1 LVECDGYEARD
12 VTEPTADYSTRTES
26 TDAPLTLEARI
37 EALLFVS
44 AAPVPAQRLA
54 EALGVGTGEVEG
66 ALPTLEAKL
75 TSRGLRLQRHRGGYT
90 LTTAPP
96 AAADVARLLDLEST
110 AHLTRAALET
120 LSIIAYRQPATRPLI
135 DSIRGV
141 NSEASVHTLVR
152 YGLVE
157 ESGRGEGPGRPI
169 LYSTTQDFLHH
180 FGLSSLSALPPL
192 DRGESTAESPPS
204 PSDEF

>member
-1 LVECDGYEARD
+1 
-12 VTEPTADYSTRTES
+12 VT
-26 TDAPLTLEARI
+26 
-37 EALLFVS
+37 
-44 AAPVPAQRLA
+44 
-54 EALGVGTGEVEG
+54 
-66 ALPTLEAKL
+66 
-75 TSRGLRLQRHRGGYT
+75 
-90 LTTAPP
+90 
-96 AAADVARLLDLEST
+96 RLLDLEST

-169 LYSTTQDFLHH
+169 LYSTTQDFLHQ
-180 FGLSSLSALPPL
+180 FGLRSLTDLPPL
-192 DRGESTAESPPS
+192 ESGEGQPAPPPS
-204 PSDEF
+204 FVDAP

>member
-1 LVECDGYEARD
+1 LGQDALGVNQ
-12 VTEPTADYSTRTES
+12 PTADYSTPDIS
-26 TDAPLTLEARI
+26 GDAPLTIEARL

-44 AAPVPAQRLA
+44 GAPVTTPRLT
-54 EALGVGTGEVEG
+54 EALKESSVEVES
-66 ALPTLEAKL
+66 ALARLDSSLAA
-75 TSRGLRLQRHRGGYT
+75 RGLRLQSYRGAYS
-90 LTTAPP
+90 LTTAPS
-96 AAADVARLLDLEST
+96 AAGDVARLLDLESS

-157 ESGRGEGPGRPI
+157 EAGRGDGPGRPI
-169 LYSTTQDFLHH
+169 LYSTTQDFLQH
-180 FGLSSLSALPPL
+180 FGLRSLSDLPALAPGEAETVPL
-192 DRGESTAESPPS
+192 SPPVG
-204 PSDEF
+204 EV

>member
-1 LVECDGYEARD
+1 VS
-12 VTEPTADYSTRTES
+12 EPTADYSTPGDS
-26 TDAPLTLEARI
+26 TDAPLTLEARL

-44 AAPVPAQRLA
+44 GAPVAAARLA
-54 EALGVGTGEVEG
+54 EALGIGAGEVEA
-66 ALPTLEAKL
+66 ALARLDDHLAE
-75 TSRGLRLQRHRGGYT
+75 RGLRLQRYRGGYS
-90 LTTAPP
+90 LTTAPR
-96 AAADVARLLDLEST
+96 AAADVGRLLDLEST

-157 ESGRGEGPGRPI
+157 EAGRGEGPGRPI
-169 LYSTTQDFLHH
+169 LYSTTQDFLQH
-180 FGLSSLSALPPL
+180 FGLRSLSDLPPL
-192 DRGESTAESPPS
+192 QAGEAETLPLAPP
-204 PSDEF
+204 EEL

>member
-1 LVECDGYEARD
+1 MN
-12 VTEPTADYSTRTES
+12 EPTADYSTPGDLV
-26 TDAPLTLEARI
+26 DAPLTIEARL

-44 AAPVPAQRLA
+44 GAPVTTLRLA
-54 EALGVGTGEVEG
+54 EALGVGGAEVEA
-66 ALPTLEAKL
+66 ALLRLDGLLA
-75 TSRGLRLQRHRGGYT
+75 SRGLRLQRYRGGSS
-90 LTTAPP
+90 LTTAPQ
-96 AAADVARLLDLEST
+96 AAGDVARLLDLDSS

-169 LYSTTQDFLHH
+169 LYSTTQDFLQH
-180 FGLSSLSALPPL
+180 FGLGALSDLRPLEPGEAETLPPV
-192 DRGESTAESPPS
+192 PS
-204 PSDEF
+204 VDEL

>member
-1 LVECDGYEARD
+1 VN
-12 VTEPTADYSTRTES
+12 EPTADYSIS
-26 TDAPLTLEARI
+26 KAGADAPLPIEARV

-44 AAPVPAQRLA
+44 GAPVSAQRLA
-54 EALGVGTGEVEG
+54 EALGIGIGDVES
-66 ALPTLEAKL
+66 ACRLKARLAE
-75 TSRGLRLQRHRGGYT
+75 RGLRLQRYRGGYS
-90 LTTAPP
+90 LTTAPQ
-96 AAADVARLLDLEST
+96 AASDVARLLDLESS

-169 LYSTTQDFLHH
+169 LYSTTQDFLQH
-180 FGLSSLSALPPL
+180 FGIGSLSDLPPL
-192 DRGESTAESPPS
+192 ETGEAENLPLAPPS
-204 PSDEF
+204 DDS

>member
-1 LVECDGYEARD
+1 MN
-12 VTEPTADYSTRTES
+12 EPTADYSTPGDLV
-26 TDAPLTLEARI
+26 DAPLTIEARL

-44 AAPVPAQRLA
+44 GAPVTTLRLA
-54 EALGVGTGEVEG
+54 EALGVGGAEVEA
-66 ALPTLEAKL
+66 ALLRLDGLLA
-75 TSRGLRLQRHRGGYT
+75 SRGLRLQRYRGGSS
-90 LTTAPP
+90 LTTAPQ
-96 AAADVARLLDLEST
+96 AASDVARLLDLDSS

-169 LYSTTQDFLHH
+169 LYSTTQDFLQH
-180 FGLSSLSALPPL
+180 FGLGSLSDLRPLEPGEAETLPPV
-192 DRGESTAESPPS
+192 PS
-204 PSDEF
+204 VDEL

>member
-1 LVECDGYEARD
+1 MN
-12 VTEPTADYSTRTES
+12 EPTADYSIS
-26 TDAPLTLEARI
+26 KVGSDSPLTIEARL

-44 AAPVPAQRLA
+44 GAPVTAQRLA
-54 EALGVGTGEVEG
+54 EALAVGSGEVEA
-66 ALPTLEAKL
+66 ALPRLEARL
-75 TSRGLRLQRHRGGYT
+75 EERGLRLQRYRGGYS
-90 LTTAPP
+90 LTTAPQ
-96 AAADVARLLDLEST
+96 AAPDVARLLDLESS

-157 ESGRGEGPGRPI
+157 ETGRGEGPGRPI
-169 LYSTTQDFLHH
+169 LYSTTQDFLQH
-180 FGLSSLSALPPL
+180 FGLASLADLPQLEPAEPENVPL
-192 DRGESTAESPPS
+192 TPS
-204 PSDEF
+204 VDEP

>member
-1 LVECDGYEARD
+1 MS
-12 VTEPTADYSTRTES
+12 EPAADYSTQGGS
-26 TDAPLTLEARI
+26 SDAPLTTEARL

-44 AAPVPAQRLA
+44 ASPVALPRMV
-54 EALGVGTGEVEG
+54 EALGLPAAQVEA
-66 ALPTLEAKL
+66 ALPRLEASL
-75 TSRGLRLQRHRGGYT
+75 ARRGLRLQRHRGGYS
-90 LTTAPP
+90 LTTAPQ
-96 AAADVARLLDLEST
+96 AAGDIARLLDLESS

-180 FGLSSLSALPPL
+180 FGIGSLSDLPPIEGTDAATL
-192 DRGESTAESPPS
+192 PLST
-204 PSDEF
+204 PSDEA

>member
-1 LVECDGYEARD
+1 VN
-12 VTEPTADYSTRTES
+12 EPTADYSTPVAS
-26 TDAPLTLEARI
+26 DDDALSVEARL

-44 AAPVPAQRLA
+44 GAPVAPQRLA
-54 EALGVGTGEVEG
+54 EALGLSASEVETALARLDG
-66 ALPTLEAKL
+66 ALAA
-75 TSRGLRLQRHRGGYT
+75 RGLRLQRHRGGLS
-90 LTTAPP
+90 LTTAPR
-96 AAADVARLLDLEST
+96 AAADVARLLDLESS

-120 LSIIAYRQPATRPLI
+120 LAIIAYRQPTTRPLI

-169 LYSTTQDFLHH
+169 LYATTQDFLNH
-180 FGLSSLSALPPL
+180 FGLRSLADLPPL
-192 DRGESTAESPPS
+192 DAGEAETISLPP
-204 PSDEF
+204 PDDGA

>member
-1 LVECDGYEARD
+1 MASDDGALSVEAR
-12 VTEPTADYSTRTES
+12 
-26 TDAPLTLEARI
+26 L

-44 AAPVPAQRLA
+44 AAPVAPLRLA
-54 EALGVGTGEVEG
+54 EALGLSLGEVEA
-66 ALPTLEAKL
+66 ALARLD
-75 TSRGLRLQRHRGGYT
+75 TSLAAGGLRLQRHRGGYS
-90 LTTAPP
+90 LTTAPR
-96 AAADVARLLDLEST
+96 AAADVARLLDLESS

-120 LSIIAYRQPATRPLI
+120 LAIIAYRQPATRPLI

-169 LYSTTQDFLHH
+169 LYTTTQDFLNH
-180 FGLSSLSALPPL
+180 FGLRSLGDLPPL
-192 DRGESTAESPPS
+192 EAGAAETMPLASP
-204 PSDEF
+204 DGNT

>member
-1 LVECDGYEARD
+1 MN
-12 VTEPTADYSTRTES
+12 EPTADYSTPGDLV
-26 TDAPLTLEARI
+26 DAPLTIEARL

-44 AAPVPAQRLA
+44 GAPVTTLRLA
-54 EALGVGTGEVEG
+54 EALGVGGAEVEA
-66 ALPTLEAKL
+66 ALLRLDGLLA
-75 TSRGLRLQRHRGGYT
+75 SGGLRLQRYRGGSS
-90 LTTAPP
+90 LTTAPQ
-96 AAADVARLLDLEST
+96 AAGDVARLLDLDSS

-169 LYSTTQDFLHH
+169 LYSTTQDFLQH
-180 FGLSSLSALPPL
+180 FGLGALSDLRPLEPGEAETLPPV
-192 DRGESTAESPPS
+192 PS
-204 PSDEF
+204 VDEL

>member
-1 LVECDGYEARD
+1 MN
-12 VTEPTADYSTRTES
+12 EPTADYSTPGDLV
-26 TDAPLTLEARI
+26 DAPLTIEARL

-44 AAPVPAQRLA
+44 GAPVTTLRLA
-54 EALGVGTGEVEG
+54 EALGVGGAEVET
-66 ALPTLEAKL
+66 ALLRLDGLLA
-75 TSRGLRLQRHRGGYT
+75 SGGLRLQRYRGGSS
-90 LTTAPP
+90 LTTAPQ
-96 AAADVARLLDLEST
+96 AAGDVARLLDLDSS

-169 LYSTTQDFLHH
+169 LYSTTQDFLQH
-180 FGLSSLSALPPL
+180 FGLGSLSDLRPLEPGEAETLPPV
-192 DRGESTAESPPS
+192 PS
-204 PSDEF
+204 VDEL

>member
-1 LVECDGYEARD
+1 VN
-12 VTEPTADYSTRTES
+12 EPTADYSTPS
-26 TDAPLTLEARI
+26 VSSDAPPSIEARL

-44 AAPVPAQRLA
+44 GAPVTPARLA
-54 EALGVGTGEVEG
+54 EALGVSVSEVEA
-66 ALPTLEAKL
+66 ALLRLDASL
-75 TSRGLRLQRHRGGYT
+75 AARGLRLQRYRGGCS
-90 LTTAPP
+90 LTTAPR
-96 AAADVARLLDLEST
+96 AAGDVARLLDLDST

-120 LSIIAYRQPATRPLI
+120 LAIIAYRQPATRPLI

-169 LYSTTQDFLHH
+169 LYSTTQDFLNH
-180 FGLSSLSALPPL
+180 FGLGSLGDLPPL
-192 DRGESTAESPPS
+192 ESGGTETLPQAPPVDGS
-204 PSDEF
+204 

>member
-1 LVECDGYEARD
+1 VN
-12 VTEPTADYSTRTES
+12 EPTADYSTPPDAADTE
-26 TDAPLTLEARI
+26 LTIESRL

-44 AAPVPAQRLA
+44 GSPLPSQRLA
-54 EALGVGTGEVEG
+54 EALGISTAQVEA
-66 ALPTLEAKL
+66 ALPRLEVAL
-75 TSRGLRLQRHRGGYT
+75 APGGLRLQRHRGGYS
-90 LTTAPP
+90 LTTAAQ
-96 AAADVARLLDLEST
+96 AAGDVARLLDLESS

-152 YGLVE
+152 YGLIE

-180 FGLSSLSALPPL
+180 FGLRSLSDLPPL
-192 DRGESTAESPPS
+192 EPGEAELLPLAPPAESP
-204 PSDEF
+204 

>member
-1 LVECDGYEARD
+1 VERSAEKARD
-12 VTEPTADYSTRTES
+12 VTEPTADYSTPSES
-26 TDAPLTLEARI
+26 NDAPLSLEARI

-44 AAPVPAQRLA
+44 AAPVSAQRLA
-54 EALGVGTGEVEG
+54 EALRVGMGEVEA
-66 ALPTLEAKL
+66 ALPGLEAQL
-75 TSRGLRLQRHRGGYT
+75 ASRGLRLQRYRGGYS
-90 LTTAPP
+90 LTTAPTS
-96 AAADVARLLDLEST
+96 AEDVASLLDLEST

-180 FGLSSLSALPPL
+180 FGLGSLSALPPL
-192 DRGESTAESPPS
+192 ETRESPAEAP
-204 PSDEF
+204 PAPTDEV